1 MSLILKTED
10 CDIINKNPPVH
21 FPYELDIFQKNAINS
36 IEQGNNVLACAHTG
50 AGKTTIAEYAIALG
64 LSKNKKIIYT
74 SPIKT
79 LSNQKYY
86 DFSKQYDS
94 VGILTGD
101 IKQNPEANIIIMTTE
116 ILRNMLFR
124 NNFIEDLFCVIFDEV
139 HYINDRDRGHVWEE
153 TLIMLPKDIQII
165 MLSATINNPEKLGKW
180 IASKGKQVDMVKTN
194 FRPVPLTHNIFYEN
208 ELEKI
213 MDNKNNFNYNKY
225 VEISNDMNKIISKGK
240 LRVVKEINKLV
251 RYMEDRLMF
260 PSIFFSYSRK
270 RCEEYAKLIDIDI
283 ISHLEVREIRNIM
296 DKYLTG
302 MFKDYQKL
310 GQTQQIYKLL
320 MKGIGFHHS
329 GLVHPLKELQEIL
342 FSKGLIKILFAT
354 ETFAVGVNMPTK
366 CVIFTETKKFD
377 SNCNGFRNL
386 NTAEYLQMAG
396 RAGRRGKDK
405 EGTVIF
411 LPLKDMN
418 KPEEFK
424 NMLTG
429 SAVSIQSK
437 LILNTKFLLKVVQ
450 TDDYNLNNFLDKS
463 LLGDEK
469 KKIDITKFQELN
481 ILKNNYN
488 LLKEKI
494 DNSQLKEEIDNLIN
508 LEYKYDNTK
517 GNKRKKLL
525 HQINLIKEDKKIIEE
540 YKLRN
545 KFINDGKNIVNFE
558 RKLTESDLL
567 FGLNISKEYLMDLN
581 YIQKSDKN
589 VKDLTKEDLLKKG
602 FIGAEI
608 NECDEILLTEI
619 IESEILE
626 NLSFEEIFGVIAILV
641 NEKNIEE
648 YNYAKELDITQN
660 MIKSIKQIED
670 IKENLD
676 TQASKYYVD
685 STDNLSYD
693 FIESCY
699 LWSKGSTVDAIYKN
713 CELNLYEGNFV
724 KNIIKVLNIC
734 NEIKYV
740 CETFGYIKLLE
751 KLENMEDKILRDIV
765 SFESLYL

>member
-1 MSLILKTED
+1 MLLTFKNQDCNLI
-10 CDIINKNPPVH
+10 NQNPPIT
-21 FPYELDIFQKNAINS
+21 FPYQLDTFQKNAINS

-50 AGKTTIAEYAIALG
+50 SGKTTIAEYAIALG

-79 LSNQKYY
+79 LSNQKYF
-86 DFSKQYDS
+86 DFSKQYES

-101 IKQNPEANIIIMTTE
+101 IKQNPDANILIMTTE

-124 NNFIEDLFCVIFDEV
+124 NNFIQNLFCVIFDEV

-194 FRPVPLTHNIFYEN
+194 SRPVPLSHNIFYEN
-208 ELEKI
+208 ELERI
-213 MDNKNNFNYNKY
+213 MDNNNNFNYNKY
-225 VEISNDMNKIISKGK
+225 VEISNDMNKYITKGK
-240 LRVVKEINKLV
+240 LRPVKQINNLV

-320 MKGIGFHHS
+320 VKGIGFHHS

-366 CVIFTETKKFD
+366 CVIFTETSKFD

-396 RAGRRGKDK
+396 RAGRRGKDT

-411 LPLKDMN
+411 LPLKNMLKAD
-418 KPEEFK
+418 EFK

-450 TDDYNLNNFLDKS
+450 TDDYNLSNFLEKS

-469 KKIDITKFQELN
+469 KKIDINKYNELET
-481 ILKNNYN
+481 LKNNYN
-488 LLKEKI
+488 LLKEKN
-494 DNSQLKEEIDNLIN
+494 DNSKYKEDVDNLIN
-508 LEYKYDNTK
+508 LENKCNNTK

-525 HQINLIKEDKKIIEE
+525 REIDLIKEDKNILNEYKSRNKLIDQNKII
-540 YKLRN
+540 L
-545 KFINDGKNIVNFE
+545 NFE
-558 RKLTESDLL
+558 RKLVENDLL

-581 YIQKSDKN
+581 YIEKSEKDVKN
-589 VKDLTKEDLLKKG
+589 LGKEDLLKKG

-619 IESEILE
+619 IESNILE
-626 NLSFEEIFGVIAILV
+626 DLSFEEIFGVIALLV
-641 NEKNIEE
+641 NEKNNEE
-648 YNYAKELDITQN
+648 YNYAKELDISSKMVDT
-660 MIKSIKQIED
+660 IKEIEE
-670 IKENLD
+670 IKENLNCK
-676 TQASKYYVD
+676 ASKYLVD
-685 STDNLSYD
+685 SFDNLSYD
-693 FIESCY
+693 FIESSY
-699 LWSKGSTVDAIYKN
+699 LWAKGNTVDAIYKN

-740 CETFGYIKLLE
+740 SETFGYIKLLE

>member
-1 MSLILKTED
+1 MSLIFKNED
-10 CDIINKNPPVH
+10 CDLINKNPPIN
-21 FPYELDIFQKNAINS
+21 FPYQLDTFQKNAINS

-101 IKQNPEANIIIMTTE
+101 IKQNPDANIIIMTTE

-124 NNFIEDLFCVIFDEV
+124 NNCIEDLFCVIFDEV

-165 MLSATINNPEKLGKW
+165 MLSATINNPEKLGNW

-194 FRPVPLTHNIFYEN
+194 FRPVPLSHNIFYEN
-208 ELEKI
+208 ELERI
-213 MDNKNNFNYNKY
+213 MDNNNNFNYNKY
-225 VEISNDMNKIISKGK
+225 VEISNDMNKYITKGK
-240 LRVVKEINKLV
+240 LRPVKEINSLV

-270 RCEEYAKLIDIDI
+270 RCEEYAKLIDVEI
-283 ISHLEVREIRNIM
+283 ISHLEVREIRDIM

-302 MFKDYQKL
+302 IFKDYQKL

-366 CVIFTETKKFD
+366 CVIFTETKKYD
-377 SNCNGFRNL
+377 SNCDGFRNL
-386 NTAEYLQMAG
+386 STAEYLQMAG

-411 LPLKDMN
+411 LPLKNMLKAD
-418 KPEEFK
+418 EFK
-424 NMLTG
+424 TMLTG

-450 TDDYNLNNFLDKS
+450 TDDYDLSKFLDKS

-469 KKIDITKFQELN
+469 KKIDANEIAKLEV
-481 ILKNNYN
+481 LKSNYN
-488 LLKEKI
+488 LLKDKN
-494 DNSQLKEEIDNLIN
+494 DNSEYKEQVDNLIS
-508 LEYKYDNTK
+508 LENKCNNTK

-525 HQINLIKEDKKIIEE
+525 RDIDEIKEDRKLLEE
-540 YKLRN
+540 YNFRN
-545 KFINDGKNIVNFE
+545 KFINEGKNILDFE
-558 RKLTESDLL
+558 RKLVESDLL

-581 YIQKSDKN
+581 YIQKSDKD

-619 IESEILE
+619 IESSVLDDL
-626 NLSFEEIFGVIAILV
+626 NFEEIFGVIALLV
-641 NEKNIEE
+641 NEKNTEE
-648 YNYAKELDITQN
+648 YNYAKELDISSN

-676 TQASKYYVD
+676 MKASKYYVD
-685 STDNLSYD
+685 CTDQLSYD

-699 LWSKGSTVDAIYKN
+699 LWAKGSTVDAIYKN
-713 CELNLYEGNFV
+713 CELDLYEGNFV

>member
-1 MSLILKTED
+1 MSLIFKNQD
-10 CDIINKNPPVH
+10 CNLINQNPPIT
-21 FPYELDIFQKNAINS
+21 FPYQLDTFQKNAINS

-50 AGKTTIAEYAIALG
+50 SGKTTIAEYAIALG

-79 LSNQKYY
+79 LSNQKYF
-86 DFSKQYDS
+86 DFSKQYES

-101 IKQNPEANIIIMTTE
+101 IKQNPDANILIMTTE

-124 NNFIEDLFCVIFDEV
+124 NNFIQDLFCVIFDEV

-194 FRPVPLTHNIFYEN
+194 SRPVPLSHNIFYEN
-208 ELEKI
+208 ELERI
-213 MDNKNNFNYNKY
+213 MDNNNNFNYNKY
-225 VEISNDMNKIISKGK
+225 VEISNDMNKYITKGK
-240 LRVVKEINKLV
+240 LRPVKQINNLV

-320 MKGIGFHHS
+320 VKGIGFHHS

-366 CVIFTETKKFD
+366 CVIFTETSKFD

-396 RAGRRGKDK
+396 RAGRRGKDT

-411 LPLKDMN
+411 LPLKNMLKAD
-418 KPEEFK
+418 EFK

-450 TDDYNLNNFLDKS
+450 TDDYNLSNFLEKS

-469 KKIDITKFQELN
+469 KK
-481 ILKNNYN
+481 
-488 LLKEKI
+488 
-494 DNSQLKEEIDNLIN
+494 
-508 LEYKYDNTK
+508 
-517 GNKRKKLL
+517 
-525 HQINLIKEDKKIIEE
+525 
-540 YKLRN
+540 
-545 KFINDGKNIVNFE
+545 
-558 RKLTESDLL
+558 
-567 FGLNISKEYLMDLN
+567 
-581 YIQKSDKN
+581 
-589 VKDLTKEDLLKKG
+589 
-602 FIGAEI
+602 
-608 NECDEILLTEI
+608 
-619 IESEILE
+619 
-626 NLSFEEIFGVIAILV
+626 
-641 NEKNIEE
+641 
-648 YNYAKELDITQN
+648 
-660 MIKSIKQIED
+660 
-670 IKENLD
+670 
-676 TQASKYYVD
+676 
-685 STDNLSYD
+685 
-693 FIESCY
+693 
-699 LWSKGSTVDAIYKN
+699 
-713 CELNLYEGNFV
+713 
-724 KNIIKVLNIC
+724 
-734 NEIKYV
+734 
-740 CETFGYIKLLE
+740 
-751 KLENMEDKILRDIV
+751 
-765 SFESLYL
+765 

>member
-1 MSLILKTED
+1 MILTFKNQD
-10 CDIINKNPPVH
+10 CDLINLNPPIT
-21 FPYELDIFQKNAINS
+21 FPYQLDTFQKNAINS

-50 AGKTTIAEYAIALG
+50 SGKTTIAEYAIALG

-86 DFSKQYDS
+86 DFSKQYES

-101 IKQNPEANIIIMTTE
+101 IKQNPDANILIMTTE

-124 NNFIEDLFCVIFDEV
+124 NNFIQDLFCVIFDEV

-194 FRPVPLTHNIFYEN
+194 SRPVPLSHNIFYEN
-208 ELEKI
+208 ELQRI
-213 MDNKNNFNYNKY
+213 MDNNNNFSYNKY
-225 VEISNDMNKIISKGK
+225 VEISNDMNKYITKGK
-240 LRVVKEINKLV
+240 LRPVKQINNLV

-320 MKGIGFHHS
+320 VKGIGFHHS

-366 CVIFTETKKFD
+366 CVIFTETNKFD
-377 SNCNGFRNL
+377 SNCNDFRNL

-396 RAGRRGKDK
+396 RAGRRGKDT

-411 LPLKDMN
+411 LPLKNMLKAD
-418 KPEEFK
+418 EFK

-437 LILNTKFLLKVVQ
+437 LILNTKFLLKVIQ
-450 TDDYNLNNFLDKS
+450 TDDYNLSNFLEKS

-469 KKIDITKFQELN
+469 KKIDINKYNELET
-481 ILKNNYN
+481 LKNNYN
-488 LLKEKI
+488 LLKEKN
-494 DNSQLKEEIDNLIN
+494 DKSEYKEDVDNLIN
-508 LEYKYDNTK
+508 LENKCNNTK
-517 GNKRKKLL
+517 GNKRKKILRE
-525 HQINLIKEDKKIIEE
+525 IDLIKEDKNILNEYNFRNKLIDQNKII
-540 YKLRN
+540 
-545 KFINDGKNIVNFE
+545 INFE
-558 RKLTESDLL
+558 RKLVENDLL

-581 YIQKSDKN
+581 YIEKSEKDVKN
-589 VKDLTKEDLLKKG
+589 LGKEDLLKKG

-619 IESEILE
+619 IESNILE
-626 NLSFEEIFGVIAILV
+626 DLSFEEIFGVLALLV
-641 NEKNIEE
+641 NEKNNEE
-648 YNYAKELDITQN
+648 YNYAKELDISSN
-660 MIKSIKQIED
+660 MINTIKQIEE
-670 IKENLD
+670 IQENLNCK
-676 TQASKYYVD
+676 ASKYLVD
-685 STDNLSYD
+685 SFDNLSYD
-693 FIESCY
+693 FIESSY
-699 LWSKGSTVDAIYKN
+699 LWAKGNTVDAIYKN